1 MSSSK
6 KSDRGTSVAND
17 FNQALHETPAFESMR
32 YTANYMRMA
41 KVPSLCPKENNIF
54 SHVMQAE
61 LSASEYQNLMAGF
74 EEAGKLLP
82 ENFNPAAG
90 LWPPEAEDISR
101 RMEDMLKNYDE
112 LAGCFKVLVQS
123 ARAASMLLKRQQ

>member
-32 YTANYMRMA
+32 YTANYIRMA
-41 KVPSLCPKENNIF
+41 K
-54 SHVMQAE
+54 AE